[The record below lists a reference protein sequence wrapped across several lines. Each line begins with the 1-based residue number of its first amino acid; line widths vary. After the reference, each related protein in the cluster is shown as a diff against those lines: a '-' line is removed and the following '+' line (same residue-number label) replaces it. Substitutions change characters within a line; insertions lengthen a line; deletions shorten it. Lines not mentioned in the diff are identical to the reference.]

1 MMIKII
7 GSLLIVGF
15 FLLLNKVGV
24 GLLGKDNLNYKFFP
38 IASTLMALFLIGLI
52 FFG

>member
-1 MMIKII
+1 MIVKII
-7 GSLLIVGF
+7 GSLLIIGF
-15 FLLLNKVGV
+15 FLLLNKVGAA
-24 GLLGKDNLNYKFFP
+24 LLERDNLLYRFFP